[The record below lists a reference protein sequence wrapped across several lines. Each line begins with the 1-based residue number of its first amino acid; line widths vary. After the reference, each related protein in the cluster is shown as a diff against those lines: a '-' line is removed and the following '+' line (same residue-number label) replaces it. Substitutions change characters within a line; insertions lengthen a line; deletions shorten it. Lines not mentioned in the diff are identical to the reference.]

1 MSCFNS
7 VAILRKIWEKEG
19 RKNVLLDGLFG
30 TLTKIAEVFHPD
42 EKLPLLILNRRRF
55 FFYFDEAFI
64 FMELFI
70 LTLPPLPV
78 SKESFYLIG
87 GRRFL

>member
-42 EKLPLLILNRRRF
+42 EKLPLLSLNRR
-55 FFYFDEAFI
+55 EVLL
-64 FMELFI
+64 LF
-70 LTLPPLPV
+70 
-78 SKESFYLIG
+78 
-87 GRRFL
+87 

>member
-1 MSCFNS
+1 VSCFNS

-42 EKLPLLILNRRRF
+42 EKLPLLILNRRKVLL
-55 FFYFDEAFI
+55 
-64 FMELFI
+64 LF
-70 LTLPPLPV
+70 
-78 SKESFYLIG
+78 
-87 GRRFL
+87 

>member
-1 MSCFNS
+1 VSCFNS

-42 EKLPLLILNRRRF
+42 EKLLLLILNRRKVLL
-55 FFYFDEAFI
+55 
-64 FMELFI
+64 LF
-70 LTLPPLPV
+70 
-78 SKESFYLIG
+78 
-87 GRRFL
+87 

>member
-30 TLTKIAEVFHPD
+30 TLTKIAEVFHLD
-42 EKLPLLILNRRRF
+42 EKLPLLILNRRKVLL
-55 FFYFDEAFI
+55 
-64 FMELFI
+64 LF
-70 LTLPPLPV
+70 
-78 SKESFYLIG
+78 
-87 GRRFL
+87 